1 MRCLLSSFLGGLG
14 EKGKGNGPGETT
26 SCGCLIP
33 PNTNCAMDA
42 GPGFWA
48 RRRTGDGK
56 SGCWLGEG
64 DGREADF
71 SAALLTMRPRAAS
84 VEMTVLC
91 LSGKEQTTATTKAGF
106 GWLTVYIP
114 PIAKGAMDGAPGRLW
129 LIVGEQATTTAKAN
143 AGVLRSAQN
152 DNGFGSG

>member
-1 MRCLLSSFLGGLG
+1 MQAPVFLGG
-14 EKGKGNGPGETT
+14 EEN
-26 SCGCLIP
+26 
-33 PNTNCAMDA
+33 
-42 GPGFWA
+42 
-48 RRRTGDGK
+48 RRRQERVRSGFLRCAAHHETASSFGRNDGSLFEWEGTDNSNNK
-56 SGCWLGEG
+56 S
-64 DGREADF
+64 
-71 SAALLTMRPRAAS
+71 
-84 VEMTVLC
+84 
-91 LSGKEQTTATTKAGF
+91 GF